1 MVGLRIG
8 MIVSVAGATLL
19 ALARIVPADIS
30 TVAFNPAGT
39 WTAEARQFA
48 EAADLKDMDAVV
60 SELVK
65 SGLLKPE

>member
-48 EAADLKDMDAVV
+48 EGSARFA
-60 SELVK
+60 
-65 SGLLKPE
+65 GGPLLPVTNRQ